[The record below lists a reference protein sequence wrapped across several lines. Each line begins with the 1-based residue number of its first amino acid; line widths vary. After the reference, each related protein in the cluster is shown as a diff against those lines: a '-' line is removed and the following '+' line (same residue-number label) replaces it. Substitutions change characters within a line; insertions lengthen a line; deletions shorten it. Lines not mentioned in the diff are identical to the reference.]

1 MAEGSDRAHKI
12 LVIHF
17 ADRHQAFRF
26 RSIGEATL
34 DHRARLSRTET
45 GTRIRPLRRA
55 RLARLS
61 SSCHPLHCGLRVP
74 GSRTE
79 PFFPLRSRRPL
90 GLTPSR
96 NTAAILPS
104 GLARFAWNG
113 ITPGRSLLCGKPL
126 REFCSGNCRV
136 VPFVGLLVYNIVV
149 LSRRCQIA
157 SATAI
162 RLEER
167 YTSYVP
173 EDDSRFP
180 RRHQGECRCGEQFL
194 EVCCDDG

>member
-61 SSCHPLHCGLRVP
+61 SSCHPLHRGLRVP

-79 PFFPLRSRRPL
+79 PFFPLCPRRPL
-90 GLTPSR
+90 GLTQSR
-96 NTAAILPS
+96 NTDAILPS
-104 GLARFAWNG
+104 GLARFARNG
-113 ITPGRSLLCGKPL
+113 ITLGRSLLCGKPL
-126 REFCSGNCRV
+126 HEFYYGNYRV
-136 VPFVGLLVYNIVV
+136 ALFVQLLVYNTVV
-149 LSRRCQIA
+149 LRTCGESNRPQ
-157 SATAI
+157 
-162 RLEER
+162 RLEPG
-167 YTSYVP
+167 SP
-173 EDDSRFP
+173 SMPSWDFS
-180 RRHQGECRCGEQFL
+180 G
-194 EVCCDDG
+194 